1 MKININGKE
10 IDGESIGF
18 AVISEPWAEY
28 HLEDGSTAR
37 VKAVVTRII
46 RTEERNSD
54 GTRVYSMQSQLVMV
68 VDEGKES
75 DAN

>member
-10 IDGESIGF
+10 IEGESIGF
-18 AVISEPWAEY
+18 SAVGESWNEY

-37 VKAVVTRII
+37 IKTVVTRII
-46 RTEERNSD
+46 RTEERNQD

-68 VDEGKES
+68 VDEK
-75 DAN
+75 